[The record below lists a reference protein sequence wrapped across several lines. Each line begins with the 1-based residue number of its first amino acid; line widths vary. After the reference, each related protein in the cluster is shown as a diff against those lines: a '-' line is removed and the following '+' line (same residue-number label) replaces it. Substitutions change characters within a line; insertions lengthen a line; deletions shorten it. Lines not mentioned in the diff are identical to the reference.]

1 MARKALKLT
10 EKKIADM
17 IQAGRSQGEGADYQP
32 WIQVG
37 NFSSEG
43 RGHRIAD
50 IHTGRIHHFF
60 SDLEASYYYILAWAD
75 QVIDIR
81 EQYPLFPVSDT
92 EDITQALGYRHPRA
106 PGNAIN
112 EVMTTDFLITVQ
124 DASGTHLEARH
135 VKYEK
140 GLEKTKRNRKT

>member
-17 IQAGRSQGEGADYQP
+17 IQAGRGQGEGAVYQP

-50 IHTGRIHHFF
+50 IHTIM
-60 SDLEASYYYILAWAD
+60 
-75 QVIDIR
+75 V
-81 EQYPLFPVSDT
+81 PLSRPLPQNLS
-92 EDITQALGYRHPRA
+92 
-106 PGNAIN
+106 
-112 EVMTTDFLITVQ
+112 
-124 DASGTHLEARH
+124 
-135 VKYEK
+135 
-140 GLEKTKRNRKT
+140 

>member
-17 IQAGRSQGEGADYQP
+17 IQAGRGQGEGADYQP

-50 IHTGRIHHFF
+50 IHIPQKIN
-60 SDLEASYYYILAWAD
+60 S
-75 QVIDIR
+75 
-81 EQYPLFPVSDT
+81 
-92 EDITQALGYRHPRA
+92 
-106 PGNAIN
+106 AI
-112 EVMTTDFLITVQ
+112 MLQ
-124 DASGTHLEARH
+124 SM
-135 VKYEK
+135 
-140 GLEKTKRNRKT
+140 